1 MKSHDSELPDWIESR
16 IEDFD
21 NSKDLNQYHVA
32 AEFVR
37 GDRPYYNKKKM
48 SAAVGNNV
56 SRETVKH
63 RLDEL
68 YELDVLNREE
78 INNGHIYW
86 LNREGSYWPIP
97 KNVDP
102 APASGK
108 TVDEW
113 KKEPYVQLGAI
124 ALLVL
129 LIGTGTVL
137 VGTFELAETYT
148 LPVGGARLVT
158 IGLALGLTSYILLV
172 AAGVSWAFSETISR
186 YFGYN

>member
-1 MKSHDSELPDWIESR
+1 MKPNDGDLPDWIESR

-32 AEFVR
+32 AEFVY

-86 LNREGSYWPIP
+86 LNRDESYWPIP
-97 KNVDP
+97 PQVEP
-102 APASGK
+102 APNNGK
-108 TVDEW
+108 TIEEW
-113 KKEPYVQLGAI
+113 RREPYIQLGAI

-129 LIGTGTVL
+129 LIGTATVL
-137 VGTFELAETYT
+137 VGTFELADLYS
-148 LPVGGARLVT
+148 LPLSGARMVT
-158 IGLALGLTSYILLV
+158 VGLALGLTSYILLV
-172 AAGVSWAFSETISR
+172 AAGVSWVLSESVSK